1 VKTINHYVRY
11 RNIECSLFQD
21 GAEEQGYA
29 DICAAEPAG
38 DQPAQT
44 RQGAP
49 LAMKRYL
56 TASVGP
62 LGYGSVLICTD
73 PDPSINIRINY
84 VFLFCFVTSQ

>member
-1 VKTINHYVRY
+1 M
-11 RNIECSLFQD
+11 LQD

-56 TASVGP
+56 TARVGD
-62 LGYGSVLICTD
+62 LYVFWASRIRTD
-73 PDPSINIRINY
+73 PYPSINKQKIRINHDFVWY
-84 VFLFCFVTSQ
+84 CFVTSPRYAFFED

>member
-1 VKTINHYVRY
+1 MYPLVPVPIKQVEIIDHYVLY
-11 RNIECSLFQD
+11 RSIECSCFIQD

-44 RQGAP
+44 RQEAP

-56 TASVGP
+56 TASVG
-62 LGYGSVLICTD
+62 D
-73 PDPSINIRINY
+73 PDH
-84 VFLFCFVTSQ
+84 TKGEKKK

>member
-1 VKTINHYVRY
+1 MYLLVPVPIKQVETIDHYVRY
-11 RNIECSLFQD
+11 RYQSIECSLFQD

-49 LAMKRYL
+49 LTMKQYL
-56 TASVGP
+56 TASVGNPYPWDPNVFGP
-62 LGYGSVLICTD
+62 LGYGSV
-73 PDPSINIRINY
+73 
-84 VFLFCFVTSQ
+84 